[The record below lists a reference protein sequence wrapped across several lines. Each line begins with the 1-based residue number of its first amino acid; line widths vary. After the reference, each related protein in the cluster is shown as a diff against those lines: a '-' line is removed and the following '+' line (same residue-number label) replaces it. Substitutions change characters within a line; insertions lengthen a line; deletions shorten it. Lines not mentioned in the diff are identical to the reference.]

1 MSLRDVAEADLN
13 VILEDDVTGFGYPI
27 IVTSPDEVS
36 KTLKGFSNDIS
47 FSIDPD
53 TGLAVSSRTASVALR
68 ISSLI
73 AAGFGTLPGTI
84 QDSNAKPWLVQFN
97 DINGNPFT
105 FKVQEGHPDRG
116 LGIITCTLEIYRE
129 KTKCR

>member
-1 MSLRDVAEADLN
+1 MSLRAVAEADLN
-13 VILEDDVTGFGYPI
+13 GILEDDVTGFGYPI
-27 IVTSPDEVS
+27 TITSPDGLS
-36 KTLKGFSNDIS
+36 KPLKGFSNDIS
-47 FSIDPD
+47 FSLDPD
-53 TGLAVSSRTASVALR
+53 TGTAVSVRTASVALR

-73 AAGFGTLPGTI
+73 AAGFTTLPEAI
-84 QDSNAKPWLVQFN
+84 QDDTRKPWLVQFN

-116 LGIITCTLEIYRE
+116 LGIITCTLEIYRD

>member
-1 MSLRDVAEADLN
+1 MSLRDVAEADSKA
-13 VILEDDVTGFGYPI
+13 ILEDSLTGFGYPI
-27 IVTSPDEVS
+27 TVTSPDEVAAS
-36 KTLKGFSNDIS
+36 LTGFSNDIS

-53 TGLAVSSRTASVALR
+53 TGVAVSTRTASVALN

-73 AAGFGTLPGTI
+73 SAGFATLPKGI
-84 QDSNAKPWLVQFN
+84 QDDKSKPWLVQFN
-97 DINGNPFT
+97 DVDGDPFT

-129 KTKCR
+129 KVKCR

>member
-1 MSLRDVAEADLN
+1 MNLRVVAEADLN
-13 VILEDDVTGFGYPI
+13 GILEDDVTGFGYPI
-27 IVTSPDEVS
+27 TITDPDGLS
-36 KTLKGFSNDIS
+36 KPLKGFSNDIS

-68 ISSLI
+68 ISSLVS
-73 AAGFGTLPGTI
+73 AGFATLPEAI
-84 QDSNAKPWLVQFN
+84 QDETRKPWLVQFN

-116 LGIITCTLEIYRE
+116 LGIITCTLEIYRD